1 MKKIISILTATRAE
15 YGLLSPII
23 KKLNMVEEFEVKI
36 VATGM
41 HLSHEFGMT
50 YQEIEQ
56 DGFTIHKKIEILKDG
71 NTSTGVS
78 KAMGHALFGFSEYF
92 EDLKPD
98 LLIVLGDRYETLA
111 VCCAAMNAKIPIAHL
126 YGGETTEGAI
136 DEAIRHAITKMSY
149 LHFTSTAEY
158 RKRVIQLGESP
169 DRVFQVGA
177 IGIENILN
185 VDLLAKKELEK
196 NLNLKLNKPYA
207 VVTFHPSTLEEENVI
222 KQFNELLKACDEHK
236 ELNYIFTKANAD
248 VNGGIINKLIDT
260 YALENEN
267 VTAFTS
273 LGMLRYLSTLKYCM
287 MVIGNSSS
295 GLIEAP
301 SFGIPTINIGDR
313 QKGRL
318 YSDSVIHCVVD
329 KLAITKSI
337 DIALSKE
344 FQEKAKNTINPY
356 GDGKTSDKIV
366 GIIKDFML
374 KDKMNLKKQF
384 YNISFEVN

>member
-1 MKKIISILTATRAE
+1 
-15 YGLLSPII
+15 
-23 KKLNMVEEFEVKI
+23 
-36 VATGM
+36 
-41 HLSHEFGMT
+41 MT

-56 DGFTIHKKIEILKDG
+56 DGFTIHKKIEILEDG
-71 NTSTGVS
+71 DTSTGVS
-78 KAMGHALFGFSEYF
+78 KAMGHALFGFLEYF
-92 EDLKPD
+92 EELKPD

-111 VCCAAMNAKIPIAHL
+111 VCLAAMNARIPIAHL

-185 VDLLAKKELEK
+185 VELLTKKELEK
-196 NLNLKLNKPYA
+196 SLGLKLEKPYA
-207 VVTFHPSTLEEENVI
+207 VITFHPATLEVGGVME
-222 KQFNELLKACDEHK
+222 QFNELLKACDKHK

-248 VNGGIINKLIDT
+248 VSGRIINELIDK
-260 YALENEN
+260 YATENEN

-273 LGMLRYLSTLKYCM
+273 LGMLRYLSVLKYCK

-318 YSDSVIHCVVD
+318 YSDSVIHCIVEEKEIV
-329 KLAITKSI
+329 KAI
-337 DIALSKE
+337 DLALSNE
-344 FQEKAKNTINPY
+344 FQEKSKMTVNPY

-366 GIIKDFML
+366 GIIKDFMI

-384 YNISFEVN
+384 YNIDFDIN